1 MTVRMVDSGNGIP
14 AATQL
19 VIDALRRDIDVEM
32 LDLRSVRVPRS
43 ERRRIERDL
52 RRFSHTPEPLV
63 RSWEIAAKV
72 LRATRPGDVVV
83 FNDRGG
89 PGGVFAQM
97 QTTKP
102 VEQQRS
108 VWTVAGDGFAL
119 ETMLVAGTIEHVEMP
134 IASAIDWELVQYRES
149 AVVLAAAAAAAEILA
164 ELGVNAHLVDI
175 AEGTRG
181 VGSHQPVE
189 RVRAPGPV
197 SRRNRSGDVLRAAAS
212 IPSVSVIV
220 SETDVPDLVWNG
232 TTWDSLGGV
241 RAVLG
246 DRVRRTD
253 EAGKPPDIVVLGDPL
268 VAPDRE
274 VAAWRDAGVRITST
288 QGSVAAGLWNEI
300 DTWETVDDL
309 AELLGG
315 APGQPRPVSHVWDR
329 SLKQVPS
336 DSSRA
341 RRVSVGVPV
350 FRNITYLD
358 ACLDSIVN
366 QSEPPFEV
374 LVIDDGSE
382 SAAVGAALALWTE
395 RAPHLIRVLSQ
406 SNRGVCVARN
416 RMIDAMLGDAFVLV
430 DQDDTL
436 DTDFI
441 RTTAQAL
448 RNDRSLW
455 AAATWTEFFGDYQ
468 GIEAKP
474 PFDQRVGM
482 RENPIVST
490 AALVDMRVRAERIS
504 FAPDLAFLYCEDWHY
519 WSQIVAAGG
528 RVGLVPEPLVRH
540 RVHQASGG
548 FQRTELAHQI
558 GTARATGPLRC
569 VPDPANASEPRT

>member
-1 MTVRMVDSGNGIP
+1 MVDSGTGIP

-19 VIDALRRDIDVEM
+19 VIGALRRDIDIEM

-43 ERRRIERDL
+43 ERRRIEHEL
-52 RRFSHTPEPLV
+52 ERFSHTPEPLV
-63 RSWEIAAKV
+63 RSWEIAARV
-72 LRATRPGDVVV
+72 IGATKPGDIVV
-83 FNDRGG
+83 FTDRGG

-97 QTTKP
+97 QTSKP
-102 VEQQRS
+102 AEQRRS
-108 VWTVAGDGFAL
+108 VWTVACEGIAL
-119 ETMLVAGTIEHVEMP
+119 ETMLVAGTIEHLEMP
-134 IASAIDWELVQYRES
+134 IASAVDWELVQYRDS
-149 AVVLAAAAAAAEILA
+149 AVVLAAAAAAVETLA
-164 ELGVNAHLVDI
+164 GVGVDAHLVDI
-175 AEGTRG
+175 ADGIGG
-181 VGSHQPVE
+181 VGSHQTVE
-189 RVRAPGPV
+189 HVRAPGPV
-197 SRRNRSGDVLRAAAS
+197 SRKNRSGDVLRAVAS
-212 IPSVSVIV
+212 IPDVRVAV

-246 DRVRRTD
+246 DRVSRTD
-253 EAGKPPDIVVLGDPL
+253 EPRKPPDIVVLGDPL
-268 VAPDRE
+268 IAPDSE
-274 VAAWRDAGVRITST
+274 TAAWRDAGVRITST
-288 QGSVAAGLWNEI
+288 RGSVAAGLWNDIE
-300 DTWETVDDL
+300 TWETADDL
-309 AELLGG
+309 AELIRG
-315 APGQPRPVSHVWDR
+315 ASGLPRPVLYVWDR
-329 SLKQVPS
+329 SLKPVPS

-350 FRNITYLD
+350 FRNIAYLD
-358 ACLDSIVN
+358 ACLESIVN

-382 SAAVGAALALWTE
+382 SAAVSAALASWSE

-406 SNRGVCVARN
+406 PNRGVCVARN
-416 RMIDAMLGDAFVLV
+416 RMIDAMVGDAFVLV

-441 RTTAQAL
+441 RKTAQAL
-448 RNDRSLW
+448 RNDSSLW
-455 AAATWTEFFGDYQ
+455 AAATWTEFFGEYQ

-474 PFDQRVGM
+474 PFDRRVGM

-490 AALVDMRVRAERIS
+490 AALVDMRVRAEKIS

-519 WSQIVAAGG
+519 WSQIVEAGG

-540 RVHQASGG
+540 RVHHASGG

-558 GTARATGPLRC
+558 GTARATGPLGC
-569 VPDPANASEPRT
+569 VPGQANASEPGI